1 MKHFILW
8 AGLWLVFLLPT
19 QAQSWQQLNTET
31 YPGKQDDIFFVNEQ
45 TGWYVNGY
53 GKIFK
58 TQDAGKTWQLQW
70 SQKGSFFRCI
80 AFLDSLH
87 GYAGTVG
94 TDYFPNVQ
102 DTIPLYRTRD
112 GGKTWSPVAYKG
124 AYVKGLCAIDIVKEQ
139 YIQHGKT
146 AYRHHIY
153 AVGRVGSPAMMMVSH
168 DDGESFVSSSLNEQ
182 AQMLFDIKMFNKNEG
197 IACAASDADL
207 TQSNALILATKDG
220 GKTWQKVYQSNR
232 PFETTWKASFP
243 SRKVGYVT
251 LQVYNPDA
259 ANAKQQRVVKT
270 TDGGATWQELPL
282 CEDAQARPFGV
293 GFLDELHGFVGTVNS
308 GYETKDGGLTWQKTF
323 MGRACNKVRIH
334 HEGKKV
340 WGYAVGVEVLKLA
353 LQ

>member
-1 MKHFILW
+1 MKYLILL
-8 AGLWLVFLLPT
+8 AGLWLALLPAG
-19 QAQSWQQLNTET
+19 AQSWQQLATEA
-31 YPGKQDDIFFVNEQ
+31 YPGKQDDIFFINEQ

-58 TQDAGKTWQLQW
+58 TQDAGQTWQLQW

-87 GYAGTVG
+87 GYVGTVG

-112 GGKTWSPVAYKG
+112 GGKTWTPVAYKG
-124 AYVKGLCAIDIVKEQ
+124 SYVKGLCAIDIVKEQ

-168 DDGESFVSSSLNEQ
+168 DDGESFVSSSLHEQ

-197 IACAASDADL
+197 IACAASHADI
-207 TQSNALILATKDG
+207 TQSNALILTTKDG
-220 GKTWQKVYQSNR
+220 GISWQKVYQSNR

-251 LQVYNPDA
+251 LQVYNPDT
-259 ANAKQQRVVKT
+259 NAKQQRVVKT

-293 GFLDELHGFVGTVNS
+293 GFIDELHGFVGTMNS

-334 HEGKKV
+334 REGKKV
-340 WGYAVGVEVLKLA
+340 WGYAVGVEVLKLT
-353 LQ
+353 L